1 MGACSLVREE
11 REEREERRGE
21 RGCFLCFA
29 LPVWSSGWV
38 LVVRLAKRWGFGRGV
53 RCGLP
58 VCLAPAV
65 FPVPC
70 PSGFRPWLRCSS
82 HVAYVGMSVSVP
94 CSAAGHADI
103 FTCPNSD
110 FFYQL
115 RHTLVAYYQSRSFS
129 L

>member
-53 RCGLP
+53 RPSSVACP
-58 VCLAPAV
+58 CCCSRC
-65 FPVPC
+65 C
-70 PSGFRPWLRCSS
+70 PSGFRPWLRCSVLWLMWGFRFLALLGCWS
-82 HVAYVGMSVSVP
+82 RQVVLSPFLAV
-94 CSAAGHADI
+94 C
-103 FTCPNSD
+103 
-110 FFYQL
+110 FFPFVTYN
-115 RHTLVAYYQSRSFS
+115 YSIK
-129 L
+129 